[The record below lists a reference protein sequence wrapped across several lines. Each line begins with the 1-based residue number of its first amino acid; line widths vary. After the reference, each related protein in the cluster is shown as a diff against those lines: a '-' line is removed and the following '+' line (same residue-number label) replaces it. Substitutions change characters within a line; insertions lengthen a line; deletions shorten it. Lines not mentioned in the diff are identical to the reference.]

1 MKGIQ
6 GLVIAIVLGII
17 GAIFN
22 WVYLSKGRD
31 FEQDSFIGV
40 PKGTNI
46 DRGIPIQEEHLEE
59 VKIPK
64 PHVGNLKVYAYPWE
78 DHATIIGRPT
88 ARKYE
93 GGEILLREDFR
104 TAPDQLPLKDNDAA
118 VWIPID
124 TRTAITSQILP
135 GSTRVSFS
143 LPSPGSGNPLAPGSE
158 NWEWLGPFEVL
169 SVGNRFGST
178 EAMNASKTSPQ
189 HAHMLTLRAT
199 RKNGKPDVKVTR
211 LINHLRQTDY
221 KPLRLQIHAPVSN
234 P

>member
-6 GLVIAIVLGII
+6 GLVIAIVLGVI

-22 WVYLSKGRD
+22 LVYLNKGRD
-31 FEQDSFIGV
+31 FAHVSFIGV
-40 PKGTNI
+40 RSGTNI
-46 DRGIPIQEEHLEE
+46 DRGIPVQEEHLAE
-59 VKIPK
+59 VKIPR
-64 PHVGNLKVYAYPWE
+64 PHVGNLNVYAYPWN
-78 DHATIIGRPT
+78 DQATIIGRPT

-93 GGEILLREDFR
+93 GGEILLRQDFR
-104 TAPDQLPLKDNDAA
+104 TAPDQLPLRDNDAA
-118 VWIPID
+118 VWVPID

-143 LPSPGSGNPLAPGSE
+143 LPRSGSGNPSLSGE

-178 EAMNASKTSPQ
+178 EAMSASKTAPQ
-189 HAHMLTLRAT
+189 HAHMLTLPAT
-199 RKNGKPDVKVTR
+199 TRNGKPDVRITR
-211 LINHLRQTDY
+211 LHDHLMQNDF
-221 KPLRLQIHAPVSN
+221 KPLRLKIHAPSSN